1 MRTFKVLL
9 GFCLFIHTIAFSQV
23 KYSGQVLSES
33 ETPVEFANV
42 VFLTQ
47 DSTFLAGGVT
57 NEYGI
62 YSFYIEA
69 KEGEK
74 RLPQFIKISSIG
86 YETLLETLYQH
97 PQEGALF
104 RLKVKVE
111 HLSTVTITQKRKA
124 FSLTSNGT
132 LVANVAAIPSLKNS
146 GSLDDLL
153 NKIPFIQGGGGRFSV
168 LGTGGEAV
176 LYLDGQ
182 LVQDANVLQRLRSQD
197 IVSIEV
203 LNTPGVQYKASAKAI
218 IKIKTTKKSNSTGL
232 TLSQYALMQKRLS
245 TYTGANISQSNAKS
259 YWSLNLGY
267 SHTEMSNSNSDSYTM
282 LSEDGSVLDVSSSS
296 DIENRSNFLIGGLNM
311 YRSYPKDTH
320 IGLASNLSLGDA
332 QFDINSS
339 GLAYS
344 KNGVL
349 KSNTPFSSA
358 LDSRPYKST
367 SSLYYN
373 GKIGK
378 TSINITDEILF
389 GRSDKSFIYSK
400 SEGNAS
406 IETFGRQNYAMNSLM
421 LFLQM
426 PIRSLMIGYGA
437 EWTMSFNKNE
447 LEKNEVGLP
456 TDVLNSKVESRQGLI
471 ASFVD
476 IRKSWSNTSLYLG
489 VRHEYEHSTYT
500 QNGIKASF
508 SKDSPHFVSPT
519 VSLSYKDKSLG
530 LTLSY
535 RKNITRPAYSS
546 MNNFTLFESQ
556 YVYQQGNPFLRNQI
570 NDIIQA
576 IGAYKNVS
584 FTASY
589 NYIQRA
595 SGSALARHNTNE
607 SILLKQV
614 VNIPHYSV
622 VSLGLNWKD
631 TFGPY
636 SPAFGLSWQ
645 KQFLEYQG
653 RRYNQPMIRFS
664 TQHYIELGDGWR
676 SSVSASYI
684 SRNNNLFYELSGH
697 WNYNIMLSKS
707 IKNFTFDLG
716 LKNLFLD
723 NSFYRKREMS
733 GIIAKEIEWQDYS
746 GVSLNVSYRLNSVRA
761 RYSNQKTSNESK
773 RF

>member
-1 MRTFKVLL
+1 M
-9 GFCLFIHTIAFSQV
+9 
-23 KYSGQVLSES
+23 
-33 ETPVEFANV
+33 
-42 VFLTQ
+42 
-47 DSTFLAGGVT
+47 
-57 NEYGI
+57 
-62 YSFYIEA
+62 
-69 KEGEK
+69 
-74 RLPQFIKISSIG
+74 
-86 YETLLETLYQH
+86 
-97 PQEGALF
+97 
-104 RLKVKVE
+104 
-111 HLSTVTITQKRKA
+111 
-124 FSLTSNGT
+124 
-132 LVANVAAIPSLKNS
+132 
-146 GSLDDLL
+146 
-153 NKIPFIQGGGGRFSV
+153 
-168 LGTGGEAV
+168 
-176 LYLDGQ
+176 
-182 LVQDANVLQRLRSQD
+182 LR
-197 IVSIEV
+197 V
-203 LNTPGVQYKASAKAI
+203 
-218 IKIKTTKKSNSTGL
+218 
-232 TLSQYALMQKRLS
+232 
-245 TYTGANISQSNAKS
+245 TGASI
-259 YWSLNLGY
+259 Y
-267 SHTEMSNSNSDSYTM
+267 SHTAMSNSNSDSYTM

-378 TSINITDEILF
+378 TNINITDEILF
-389 GRSDKSFIYSK
+389 GRSYKSFIYSE

-476 IRKSWSNTSLYLG
+476 IRKSWGNTSLYLG

-508 SKDSPHFVSPT
+508 PKDSPHFVSPT

-636 SPAFGLSWQ
+636 SPDFGLSWQ

-676 SSVSASYI
+676 SNVSASYI
-684 SRNNNLFYELSGH
+684 SRNNNLFYELSGR

-723 NSFYRKREMS
+723 NSFYRTREMS

>member
-1 MRTFKVLL
+1 M
-9 GFCLFIHTIAFSQV
+9 
-23 KYSGQVLSES
+23 
-33 ETPVEFANV
+33 
-42 VFLTQ
+42 
-47 DSTFLAGGVT
+47 
-57 NEYGI
+57 
-62 YSFYIEA
+62 
-69 KEGEK
+69 
-74 RLPQFIKISSIG
+74 
-86 YETLLETLYQH
+86 
-97 PQEGALF
+97 
-104 RLKVKVE
+104 
-111 HLSTVTITQKRKA
+111 
-124 FSLTSNGT
+124 
-132 LVANVAAIPSLKNS
+132 
-146 GSLDDLL
+146 
-153 NKIPFIQGGGGRFSV
+153 
-168 LGTGGEAV
+168 
-176 LYLDGQ
+176 
-182 LVQDANVLQRLRSQD
+182 
-197 IVSIEV
+197 
-203 LNTPGVQYKASAKAI
+203 
-218 IKIKTTKKSNSTGL
+218 

-267 SHTEMSNSNSDSYTM
+267 SHTAMSNSNSDSYTM
-282 LSEDGSVLDVSSSS
+282 LSEDGSILDVSSSS

-332 QFDINSS
+332 QFNINSS

-476 IRKSWSNTSLYLG
+476 IRKSWGNTSLYLG
-489 VRHEYEHSTYT
+489 VRHEYEHSIYT

-508 SKDSPHFVSPT
+508 QKDSPHFVSPT
-519 VSLSYKDKSLG
+519 VSLSYKDKYLG

-556 YVYQQGNPFLRNQI
+556 HVYQQGNPFLLNQI

-636 SPAFGLSWQ
+636 SPALGLSWQ

-653 RRYNQPMIRFS
+653 RRYNHPMIRFS

-684 SRNNNLFYELSGH
+684 SRNNNLFYELSGR

>member
-1 MRTFKVLL
+1 M
-9 GFCLFIHTIAFSQV
+9 
-23 KYSGQVLSES
+23 
-33 ETPVEFANV
+33 
-42 VFLTQ
+42 
-47 DSTFLAGGVT
+47 
-57 NEYGI
+57 
-62 YSFYIEA
+62 
-69 KEGEK
+69 
-74 RLPQFIKISSIG
+74 
-86 YETLLETLYQH
+86 
-97 PQEGALF
+97 
-104 RLKVKVE
+104 
-111 HLSTVTITQKRKA
+111 
-124 FSLTSNGT
+124 
-132 LVANVAAIPSLKNS
+132 
-146 GSLDDLL
+146 
-153 NKIPFIQGGGGRFSV
+153 
-168 LGTGGEAV
+168 
-176 LYLDGQ
+176 
-182 LVQDANVLQRLRSQD
+182 
-197 IVSIEV
+197 
-203 LNTPGVQYKASAKAI
+203 
-218 IKIKTTKKSNSTGL
+218 

-378 TSINITDEILF
+378 TNINITDEILF
-389 GRSDKSFIYSK
+389 GRSYKSFIYSE

-476 IRKSWSNTSLYLG
+476 IRKSWGNTSLYLG

-508 SKDSPHFVSPT
+508 QKDSPHFVSPT

-556 YVYQQGNPFLRNQI
+556 HVYQQGNPFLLNQI

-636 SPAFGLSWQ
+636 SPALGLSWQ

-653 RRYNQPMIRFS
+653 RRYNHPMIRFS

-684 SRNNNLFYELSGH
+684 SRNNNLFYELSGR

>member
-1 MRTFKVLL
+1 
-9 GFCLFIHTIAFSQV
+9 
-23 KYSGQVLSES
+23 
-33 ETPVEFANV
+33 
-42 VFLTQ
+42 
-47 DSTFLAGGVT
+47 
-57 NEYGI
+57 
-62 YSFYIEA
+62 
-69 KEGEK
+69 
-74 RLPQFIKISSIG
+74 
-86 YETLLETLYQH
+86 
-97 PQEGALF
+97 
-104 RLKVKVE
+104 
-111 HLSTVTITQKRKA
+111 
-124 FSLTSNGT
+124 
-132 LVANVAAIPSLKNS
+132 
-146 GSLDDLL
+146 
-153 NKIPFIQGGGGRFSV
+153 
-168 LGTGGEAV
+168 
-176 LYLDGQ
+176 
-182 LVQDANVLQRLRSQD
+182 
-197 IVSIEV
+197 
-203 LNTPGVQYKASAKAI
+203 
-218 IKIKTTKKSNSTGL
+218 
-232 TLSQYALMQKRLS
+232 
-245 TYTGANISQSNAKS
+245 
-259 YWSLNLGY
+259 
-267 SHTEMSNSNSDSYTM
+267 
-282 LSEDGSVLDVSSSS
+282 
-296 DIENRSNFLIGGLNM
+296 M

-378 TSINITDEILF
+378 TNINITDEILF
-389 GRSDKSFIYSK
+389 GRSYKSFIYSE

-437 EWTMSFNKNE
+437 EWTMSLNKNE

-476 IRKSWSNTSLYLG
+476 IRKSWGNTSLYLG

-636 SPAFGLSWQ
+636 SPALGLSWQ

-653 RRYNQPMIRFS
+653 RRYNHPMIRFS

-676 SSVSASYI
+676 SSGSASYI
-684 SRNNNLFYELSGH
+684 SRNNNLFYELSGR